1 MVPRMAD
8 HPIPKLADV
17 VWGFYP
23 EQAEQRRE
31 RGHRAWGNLRMKR
44 GPPLRINRQRILV
57 AQNPEQWERNKR

>member
-23 EQAEQRRE
+23 EQAEHRRE
-31 RGHRAWGNLRMKR
+31 RATGLGKSAHEAWPALENQPAEDLGCTE
-44 GPPLRINRQRILV
+44 P
-57 AQNPEQWERNKR
+57 